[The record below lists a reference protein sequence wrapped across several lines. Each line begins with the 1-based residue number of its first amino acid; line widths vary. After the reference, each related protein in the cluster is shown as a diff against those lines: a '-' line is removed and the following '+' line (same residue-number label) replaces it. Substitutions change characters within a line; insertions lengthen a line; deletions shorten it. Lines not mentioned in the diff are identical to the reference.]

1 MRKIIFLLLIIVST
15 LKIQAQ
21 ESDITTYYFIR
32 HAEKIRTDSTNKNP
46 NLTEKG
52 KERSKNWSS
61 VFKNVNFDFI
71 YSTNY
76 NRTIQTATPTA
87 ENKNLE
93 IQFYNPKELFNEDF
107 KFKTKNNTVLV
118 VGHSN
123 TTPQFVNAILGNEKY
138 PEIEDADNSNLYIVT
153 IINNIVSAILLKI
166 EY

>member
-1 MRKIIFLLLIIVST
+1 MRNIIFLLLIIVST

-46 NLTEKG
+46 NLTKNG
-52 KERSKNWSS
+52 KERAENWSS

-76 NRTIQTATPTA
+76 NRTIQTAIPTS
-87 ENKNLE
+87 ESKNLE

-123 TTPQFVNAILGNEKY
+123 TTPQFVNAILGSEKY
-138 PEIEDADNSNLYIVT
+138 HEIDDTNNSNLYIVT
-153 IINNIVSAILLKI
+153 ITNNSITDLLLKI
-166 EY
+166 EH